1 MYDFAGVPGR
11 RVRFLSKVV
20 PHGWLALPP
29 PVLLLMLLLQNLKL
43 EWLEDI

>member
-20 PHGWLALPP
+20 PLGWLALQA
-29 PVLLLMLLLQNLKL
+29 PVLLLQNLKL

>member
-20 PHGWLALPP
+20 PHGWLALQPP
-29 PVLLLMLLLQNLKL
+29 GLMLLQNLKL

>member
-20 PHGWLALPP
+20 PHGWLALQPP
-29 PVLLLMLLLQNLKL
+29 GLMMLLLQNLKL

>member
-20 PHGWLALPP
+20 PHGWLARQPP
-29 PVLLLMLLLQNLKL
+29 ELLLMLLQNLKL

>member
-20 PHGWLALPP
+20 PLGWLALQA
-29 PVLLLMLLLQNLKL
+29 PVLLLLLQNLKL